1 MAYNHVRN
9 FLLRRPS
16 LFLCS
21 VRLTSLC
28 SQACLQ
34 CRIPSQS
41 DGSFFEPES
50 FEVVCRKLYKY
61 GTRILILSGGEPA
74 LHPQLE
80 DIFAIAKKYR
90 FRSMSILTNLYYSEA
105 QQDKVIGLSAKYVI
119 GIHTSYDGL
128 GDTADRLRGAKDVQA
143 TVERAMN
150 RINELRKQGIY
161 QRKPTATVV
170 ISALNIDQ
178 IPDIIQRLQD
188 LDWNL
193 NADLYRWG
201 SINHREQDVLKL
213 NDKAKVIQT
222 INLIRRTKNLKT
234 PLWYYDGLLRYQAGK
249 MKKQCPYLISPTFG
263 SKFFVHENGE
273 LHTCM
278 DGSLGNLLNDEVK
291 DIFRSQPWRDMQRG
305 FINCQGCWNNC
316 FTVSSRALSYLHW
329 PTIRQLMMM
338 KSSRT

>member
-1 MAYNHVRN
+1 MV
-9 FLLRRPS
+9 
-16 LFLCS
+16 
-21 VRLTSLC
+21 
-28 SQACLQ
+28 
-34 CRIPSQS
+34 
-41 DGSFFEPES
+41 PES
-50 FEVVCRKLYKY
+50 DSLW
-61 GTRILILSGGEPA
+61 GEPCTTI
-74 LHPQLE
+74 PTRK
-80 DIFAIAKKYR
+80 IFSLLQK
-90 FRSMSILTNLYYSEA
+90 SIVQVVSIFTNLYYSEA
-105 QQDKVIGLSAKYVI
+105 QQDKVIGLSARYGI

-201 SINHREQDVLKL
+201 SINHREQDILKL

-234 PLWYYDGLLRYQAGK
+234 PLWYYDGLLK
-249 MKKQCPYLISPTFG
+249 YL
-263 SKFFVHENGE
+263 V
-273 LHTCM
+273 
-278 DGSLGNLLNDEVK
+278 
-291 DIFRSQPWRDMQRG
+291 W
-305 FINCQGCWNNC
+305 
-316 FTVSSRALSYLHW
+316 
-329 PTIRQLMMM
+329 
-338 KSSRT
+338 